1 MPVMVSVFQIAN
13 PEYASIVSFS
23 VLFLY
28 PLWTPLL
35 LFVSCVSEKEE
46 DFSVLPACFTI
57 QLSPMLCRVVISYN
71 MLNVSLILLIFLRSI
86 F

>member
-1 MPVMVSVFQIAN
+1 MNYRYFTNVSWSPDEQHIYVIELNRDQNHAQLVC
-13 PEYASIVSFS
+13 Y
-23 VLFLY
+23 
-28 PLWTPLL
+28 
-35 LFVSCVSEKEE
+35 KEE